1 MNPGEGLNISQGGV
15 SLISVEAQFVTN
27 EKSHA
32 GGELQQPALNDNLLE
47 RVLSPDNLHAAWKQV
62 KGNKGAPGVD
72 GITLEDYPQWARE
85 HWAATRRALEG
96 GYYIPQ
102 PVKRV
107 EIPKPNGGSRLLG
120 IPCVNDRVI
129 QQAIAQVLT
138 PLIDPT
144 FSNASHGFRPGRN
157 AHGAVRQVKGFIEA
171 GHRVAV
177 DVDLS
182 KFFDRVN
189 HDILMA
195 RLSRHVR
202 DKRLLKLIGRYLRAG
217 VVIDGRL
224 HPTPEGVP
232 QGGPLSPLLANVV
245 LDDLDKL
252 LESRD
257 MPFARY
263 ADDFVICVK
272 STSAGYRVMDWV
284 KRFLISQLK
293 LVINEEKSTVVK
305 TNALHFLGFTF
316 RGKKIRWSDKALS
329 NFKHNIRR
337 LTKRSWGISMQ
348 RRYRELRLYIQGWIN
363 YFGLSEYYR
372 PLPRLDEWIRRRL
385 RMCYLKQWRKPR
397 TRIRNLIRLG
407 TRIRTAVYL
416 GLSSKG
422 PYRLA
427 RTLATQSGMTNK
439 WLEQQG
445 LVSVR
450 GLWIKFHYA

>member
-15 SLISVEAQFVTN
+15 SSISETAQHVPN
-27 EKSHA
+27 VKLSP
-32 GGELQQPALNDNLLE
+32 GGRAQQPALNDNLIE
-47 RVLSPDNLHAAWKQV
+47 RVLSPENLHAAWKQV

-72 GITLEDYPQWARE
+72 GISIEDYPQWARK

-107 EIPKPNGGSRLLG
+107 EIPKPSGGSRSLG
-120 IPCVNDRVI
+120 IPSVNDRVI

-138 PLIDPT
+138 PIIDPS
-144 FSNASHGFRPGRN
+144 FSASSHGFRPGRN

-171 GHRVAV
+171 GYKVAV

-189 HDILMA
+189 HDILML
-195 RLSRHVR
+195 RLSRHIA

-217 VVIDGRL
+217 VMIDGKC

-257 MPFARY
+257 MRFSRY
-263 ADDFVICVK
+263 ADDFTICVK
-272 STSAGYRVMDWV
+272 SSSSGYRVMWWV
-284 KRFLISQLK
+284 KQYLSTKLK
-293 LVINEEKSTVVK
+293 LVINEAKSKVVK
-305 TNALHFLGFTF
+305 TNELHFLGFTF
-316 RGKKIRWSDKALS
+316 RGKKIRWGDTALS
-329 NFKHNIRR
+329 DFKHNIRR
-337 LTKRSWGISMQ
+337 LTKRSWGISMY

-363 YFGLSEYYR
+363 YYGLSEYYR
-372 PLPRLDEWIRRRL
+372 PLPGLDEWIRRRI

-407 TRIRTAVYL
+407 TRTRTAVCL
-416 GLSSKG
+416 GLSAKG

-439 WLEQQG
+439 WLAKQG

-450 GLWIKFHYA
+450 ELWIKFHYA

>member
-1 MNPGEGLNISQGGV
+1 MTEDEGLNVNQGGAYPV
-15 SLISVEAQFVTN
+15 SEIAQHVPN
-27 EKSHA
+27 VKLSP
-32 GGELQQPALNDNLLE
+32 GGRDQQPALNDNLIK
-47 RVLSPDNLHAAWKQV
+47 RVLSPANLHTAWKHV
-62 KGNKGAPGVD
+62 RRNKGAPGVD
-72 GITLEDYPQWARE
+72 GVSIEDYPQWAKQ

-102 PVKRV
+102 PVRRV
-107 EIPKPNGGSRLLG
+107 EIPKPAGGVRLLG
-120 IPCVNDRVI
+120 VPTVNDRVI

-144 FSNASHGFRPGRN
+144 FSEASHGFRPGRN
-157 AHGAVRQVKGFIEA
+157 AHGAVRQIKGFIEE
-171 GHRVAV
+171 GYRVAV

-189 HDILMA
+189 HDILMN
-195 RLSRHVR
+195 RLSRFIA
-202 DKRLLKLIGRYLRAG
+202 DKGLLKLIGRYLRAG
-217 VVIDGRL
+217 VLIEGKL
-224 HPTPEGVP
+224 CPTTEGVP

-245 LDDLDKL
+245 LDDLDKR
-252 LESRD
+252 LESRQLR
-257 MPFARY
+257 FARY
-263 ADDFVICVK
+263 ADDFTICVK
-272 STSAGYRVMDWV
+272 SSSAGYRVMGWV
-284 KRFLISQLK
+284 SRFLSTKLK
-293 LVINEEKSTVVK
+293 LVVNEAKSRVVK
-305 TNALHFLGFTF
+305 TNDLHFLGFTF
-316 RGKKIRWSDKALS
+316 KGKKVRWSAKALAG
-329 NFKHNIRR
+329 FKHRIRR

-348 RRYRELRLYIQGWIN
+348 RRLRELRLYIQGWIN

-372 PLPRLDEWIRRRL
+372 PLPGLDEWIRRRL

-397 TRIRNLIRLG
+397 TRIRNLIKLG
-407 TRIRTAVYL
+407 TRTRTAVSL

-450 GLWIKFHYA
+450 ERWIAFHYA

>member
-1 MNPGEGLNISQGGV
+1 MSSGEGLNISQGGA
-15 SLISVEAQFVTN
+15 SPISETAQHVPN
-27 EKSHA
+27 VKLSS
-32 GGELQQPALNDNLLE
+32 GGRAQQPALNENLLE
-47 RVLSPDNLHAAWKQV
+47 RVLSPANLHAAWKQV
-62 KGNKGAPGVD
+62 RSNKGAPGID
-72 GITLEDYPQWARE
+72 GITIEEYPQWAKR

-107 EIPKPNGGSRLLG
+107 EIPKPNGGSRALG
-120 IPCVNDRVI
+120 IPTVNDRVI

-138 PLIDPT
+138 PIIDPT
-144 FSNASHGFRPGRN
+144 FSDASHGFRPKRN
-157 AHGAVRQVKGFIEA
+157 AHGAVKQVQGYIEE
-171 GHRVAV
+171 GYRVAV

-189 HDILMA
+189 HDILMS
-195 RLSRHVR
+195 RLTRHVV

-217 VVIDGRL
+217 VDINGSL

-245 LDDLDKL
+245 LDDLDKR
-252 LESRD
+252 LESRNLR
-257 MPFARY
+257 FARY
-263 ADDFVICVK
+263 ADDFTICVR
-272 STSAGYRVMDWV
+272 STSAGHRVMHWL
-284 KRFLISQLK
+284 KHFLSTTLK
-293 LVINEEKSTVVK
+293 LVVNEEKSKVVK
-305 TNALHFLGFTF
+305 TNELHFLGFTF
-316 RGKKIRWSDKALS
+316 RGKKIRWSDNALKD
-329 NFKHNIRR
+329 FKHNIRR

-372 PLPRLDEWIRRRL
+372 PLPELDEWIRRRL

-397 TRIRNLIRLG
+397 TRIRNLINLG
-407 TRIRTAVYL
+407 TRTRTAVCL

-450 GLWIKFHYA
+450 ELWIVFHYA

>member
-1 MNPGEGLNISQGGV
+1 MF
-15 SLISVEAQFVTN
+15 ISVEAQFVIN
-27 EKSHA
+27 EKSA
-32 GGELQQPALNDNLLE
+32 TGGESQQPALNDNLME
-47 RVLSPDNLHAAWKQV
+47 RILSPENLHAAWKQV
-62 KGNKGAPGVD
+62 KGNKGSPGVD
-72 GITLEDYPQWARE
+72 GVSIEDYPQWARK

-102 PVKRV
+102 PVARV
-107 EIPKPNGGSRLLG
+107 EIPKPNGGSRSLG
-120 IPCVNDRVI
+120 IPAVNDRVI
-129 QQAIAQVLT
+129 QQAIAQVLN
-138 PLIDPT
+138 PIIDPS
-144 FSNASHGFRPGRN
+144 FSESSHGFRPGRN

-171 GHRVAV
+171 GYKVAV

-189 HDILMA
+189 HDILMS
-195 RLSRHVR
+195 RLSRHIT

-217 VVIDGRL
+217 VAIDGVC

-252 LESRD
+252 LESRALC
-257 MPFARY
+257 FARY
-263 ADDFVICVK
+263 ADDFTICVR
-272 STSAGYRVMDWV
+272 STSAGHRVMQWV
-284 KRFLISQLK
+284 KRFLSTKLK
-293 LVINEEKSTVVK
+293 LVVNEGKSKVVK
-305 TNALHFLGFTF
+305 TNELHFLGFTF
-316 RGKKIRWSDKALS
+316 KGKKIRWSDKAL
-329 NFKHNIRR
+329 NDFKYNIRR

-363 YFGLSEYYR
+363 YYGLSEYYR

-385 RMCYLKQWRKPR
+385 RMCYLKQWHKPR
-397 TRIRNLIRLG
+397 ARIRNLIKLG
-407 TRIRTAVYL
+407 TRTRTAVSL

-439 WLEQQG
+439 WLAQQG

-450 GLWIKFHYA
+450 ELWIKFHYA